1 MKPRELLKQ
10 IYLFHEATPQNLAA
24 LAAIAEPKIYIAG
37 EYVYHVGDIPD
48 ALFVIESGTIDV
60 TLKDQDIPIAS
71 IGAGQSLGEMAFFE
85 RSGRLASAVA
95 HEVTHLIR
103 LPFAKLD
110 QLFDQQPNLAMSF
123 YRHACVF
130 FARQLRTVAPDLH
143 RRYF

>member
-1 MKPRELLKQ
+1 MKPAELLKQ
-10 IYLFHEATPQNLAA
+10 IYLFRDASPQNLAA
-24 LAAIAEPKIYIAG
+24 VAAIAEPRIYIAG

-71 IGAGQSLGEMAFFE
+71 VGAGQALGEMAFFE
-85 RSGRLASAVA
+85 REGRLASAVA

-110 QLFDQQPNLAMSF
+110 QLFAQQPNLATSF